1 MKIAIIAPEQIPV
14 PPLLS
19 GSVEIT
25 ILAVA
30 KELAKRHSVTVISR
44 THPRYPTD
52 SYVSGV
58 HIHRVKSGSARR
70 YLAGV
75 MRWLAGKSFDI
86 IQVDNR
92 PSFVPAIRQLF
103 PHTPVSL
110 FLHSLT
116 FVSPPYASRRL
127 TEDGLM
133 AADIIVANS
142 LSLRHELVSRFPSV
156 AEKARVV
163 WLGVDTWRF
172 RPVNVQAARPFF
184 TILFAGRLI
193 PRKGLHVLLQA
204 LPWARKQ
211 SGQRLR
217 LIIAGGSRNARYKR
231 DIRQLARRSGVPVK
245 FLGTVA
251 HRRMHQIYRQADIL
265 VCPSQ
270 KHEAFGLVNVEAL
283 SAGLPVIASD
293 IGGIREIVIQ
303 GWNGLL
309 VPEYTNPHAFAEA
322 IVFLVRNPQLLR
334 SMGVIARLDC
344 LSRFSWS
351 ATAGHLSQLYEN
363 WPNCFPGT

>member
-1 MKIAIIAPEQIPV
+1 
-14 PPLLS
+14 
-19 GSVEIT
+19 
-25 ILAVA
+25 
-30 KELAKRHSVTVISR
+30 
-44 THPRYPTD
+44 
-52 SYVSGV
+52 
-58 HIHRVKSGSARR
+58 
-70 YLAGV
+70 
-75 MRWLAGKSFDI
+75 
-86 IQVDNR
+86 
-92 PSFVPAIRQLF
+92 
-103 PHTPVSL
+103 
-110 FLHSLT
+110 
-116 FVSPPYASRRL
+116 
-127 TEDGLM
+127 
-133 AADIIVANS
+133 
-142 LSLRHELVSRFPSV
+142 
-156 AEKARVV
+156 
-163 WLGVDTWRF
+163 
-172 RPVNVQAARPFF
+172 
-184 TILFAGRLI
+184 
-193 PRKGLHVLLQA
+193 
-204 LPWARKQ
+204 
-211 SGQRLR
+211 
-217 LIIAGGSRNARYKR
+217 
-231 DIRQLARRSGVPVK
+231 VK

-322 IVFLVRNPQLLR
+322 IIFLVRNPQLLR